1 VHETDRI
8 PSGAVAQRPLLVL
21 DGDSLAH
28 RAYHGS
34 RPLAGAGG
42 RPINAMHGFAVMAM
56 GLWRAERPRAVLAC
70 WDTLTVPTY
79 RHELWP
85 DYQAGREFDPEILAQ
100 LDRMPEL
107 CEALGF
113 AWAKAPGYEAD
124 DLLATAARL
133 ETEAGGTALV
143 VTSDRDAYQL
153 VSDAV
158 TVLAPRTG
166 GYAPDRI
173 DRAEVVERYGVR
185 PEQVPDFIA
194 LRGDPSDR
202 IPGAKGIGTKGAA
215 ELLGRYG
222 TLEGIMAAA
231 DELTPRQAEAVR
243 DERLGVFRR
252 VATMDRRAPVT
263 RPRDNAVDVERAAA
277 YASEIGD
284 ERLAERVG
292 GRVAGR

>member
-1 VHETDRI
+1 
-8 PSGAVAQRPLLVL
+8 VL

-42 RPINAMHGFAVMAM
+42 RPINALHGFAIMAM
-56 GLWRAERPRAVLAC
+56 GLWRAEKPRAVLAC

-85 DYQAGREFDPEILAQ
+85 DYQGGREFDPEIVEQ

-113 AWAKAPGYEAD
+113 AWAKGAGYEAD

-133 ETEAGGTALV
+133 ETEAGSRALV

-153 VSDAV
+153 VSDSV

-173 DRAEVVERYGVR
+173 DRAAVVERYGVL

-202 IPGAKGIGTKGAA
+202 IPGAKGIGAKGAA
-215 ELLGRYG
+215 ELLLRYG
-222 TLEGIMAAA
+222 TLEGIREAA
-231 DELTPRQAEAVR
+231 DALSPRQAEAVR
-243 DERLGVFRR
+243 DERLDLFRR
-252 VATMDRRAPVT
+252 VATMDRTAPVT
-263 RPRDNAVDVERAAA
+263 RAADNTLDVDRGTA
-277 YASEIGD
+277 YAREIGD
-284 ERLAERVG
+284 ERLAERIP
-292 GRVAGR
+292 GR

>member
-1 VHETDRI
+1 
-8 PSGAVAQRPLLVL
+8 VL

-34 RPLAGAGG
+34 RPLAGTGG
-42 RPINAMHGFAVMAM
+42 RPINALDGFAVMAL
-56 GLWRAERPRAVLAC
+56 GLWRAETPRAVLAC

-79 RHELWP
+79 RHEAWP
-85 DYQAGREFDPEILAQ
+85 EYQSGREFDPEILEQ

-107 CEALGF
+107 TEALGF

-124 DLLATAARL
+124 DFLATAARL

-153 VSDAV
+153 VSDTV
-158 TVLAPRTG
+158 TVLSPRTG

-173 DRAEVVERYGVR
+173 GRAEVVERYRVL

-194 LRGDPSDR
+194 LRGDPSDK
-202 IPGAKGIGTKGAA
+202 IPGARGIGAKTAA
-215 ELLGRYG
+215 ELLLRYG
-222 TLEGIMAAA
+222 TLDSIIEAA
-231 DELTPRQAEAVR
+231 DELSPRQAEAVR
-243 DERLGVFRR
+243 DERLALFRHI
-252 VATMDRRAPVT
+252 ATMDRNAPVR
-263 RPRDNAVDVERAAA
+263 RPADNTVDVERATA

-284 ERLAERVG
+284 ERLAWRLRSSPG
-292 GRVAGR
+292 G

>member
-1 VHETDRI
+1 
-8 PSGAVAQRPLLVL
+8 
-21 DGDSLAH
+21 
-28 RAYHGS
+28 
-34 RPLAGAGG
+34 
-42 RPINAMHGFAVMAM
+42 MHGFAVMAM

-79 RHELWP
+79 RHEEWP
-85 DYQAGREFDPEILAQ
+85 DYQAGREFDPEILEQ

-158 TVLAPRTG
+158 TVLSPRTG

-173 DRAEVVERYGVR
+173 DRAEVVERYGVV

-194 LRGDPSDR
+194 LRGDPSDK
-202 IPGAKGIGTKGAA
+202 IPGAKGIGAKGAA

-222 TLEGIMAAA
+222 SLEGIVAAA

-243 DERLGVFRR
+243 DERLALFRR
-252 VATMDRRAPVT
+252 VATMDRRAPVKRPATT
-263 RPRDNAVDVERAAA
+263 RSTSERAAA
-277 YASEIGD
+277 YAREIGD

-292 GRVAGR
+292 AGAGR

>member
-1 VHETDRI
+1 M
-8 PSGAVAQRPLLVL
+8 L

-42 RPINAMHGFAVMAM
+42 RPINALHGFAVMAT
-56 GLWRAERPRAVLAC
+56 GLWRAEKPRAVLAC

-79 RHELWP
+79 RHEEWP
-85 DYQAGREFDPEILAQ
+85 QYQSGREFDPEILEQ

-133 ETEAGGTALV
+133 ETEAGGRALV

-153 VSDAV
+153 VSHTV
-158 TVLAPRTG
+158 TVLSPRTG

-173 DRAEVVERYGVR
+173 DPDEVVERYGVR

-194 LRGDPSDR
+194 LRGDPSDK
-202 IPGAKGIGTKGAA
+202 IPGAKGIGAKGAA

-222 TLEGIMAAA
+222 TLEGVVAAA
-231 DELTPRQAEAVR
+231 DELSPRQGEAVQ
-243 DERLGVFRR
+243 DERLALFRR
-252 VATMDRRAPVT
+252 VATMDGEAPVE
-263 RPRDNAVDVERAAA
+263 RPADNMLDVERGVA
-277 YASEIGD
+277 YATEIGD
-284 ERLAERVG
+284 ERLAERLP
-292 GRVAGR
+292 GRP

>member
-1 VHETDRI
+1 VI
-8 PSGAVAQRPLLVL
+8 

-34 RPLAGAGG
+34 RPLTGAGG
-42 RPINAMHGFAVMAM
+42 RPINAMHGFAIMAM
-56 GLWRAERPRAVLAC
+56 GLWRAEKPRAVLAC

-85 DYQAGREFDPEILAQ
+85 DYQAGREFDPEIVEQ

-107 CEALGF
+107 CEGLGF

-124 DLLATAARL
+124 DLLATAARI
-133 ETEAGGTALV
+133 ETEAGGRALV

-173 DRAEVVERYGVR
+173 DREAVVERYGVL

-194 LRGDPSDR
+194 LRGDPSDK
-202 IPGAKGIGTKGAA
+202 IPGAKGIGAKGAS
-215 ELLGRYG
+215 ELLLRYG
-222 TLEGIMAAA
+222 TLDGIVAAA
-231 DELTPRQAEAVR
+231 DELSPRQAEAVR
-243 DERLGVFRR
+243 DERLALFRR
-252 VATMDRRAPVT
+252 VATMDRRAPVK
-263 RPRDNAVDVERAAA
+263 RPADNALDAERGVA
-277 YASEIGD
+277 YAREIGD
-284 ERLAERVG
+284 ERLAERIP
-292 GRVAGR
+292 GRP

>member
-1 VHETDRI
+1 VI
-8 PSGAVAQRPLLVL
+8 

-42 RPINAMHGFAVMAM
+42 RPINALHGFATMAT
-56 GLWRAERPRAVLAC
+56 GLWRAEKPRAVLAC

-85 DYQAGREFDPEILAQ
+85 SYQEGREFDPEILEQ

-107 CEALGF
+107 CTALGF
-113 AWAKAPGYEAD
+113 AWAKAAGYEAD

-133 ETEAGGTALV
+133 ETEAGGRTLV

-153 VSDAV
+153 VSDSV

-173 DRAEVVERYGVR
+173 DRKQVVERYNVL

-194 LRGDPSDR
+194 LRGDPSDK
-202 IPGAKGIGTKGAA
+202 IPGAKGIGAKGAA
-215 ELLGRYG
+215 DLLRRYG
-222 TLEGIMAAA
+222 TLEGIREAA
-231 DELTPRQAEAVR
+231 DDLSPRQADAVR
-243 DERLGVFRR
+243 DERLELFRR
-252 VATMDRRAPVT
+252 VATMDRRAPVR
-263 RPRDNAVDVERAAA
+263 RPKDNTLYVDRGVA
-277 YASEIGD
+277 YAREIGD
-284 ERLAERVG
+284 ERLAERIP
-292 GRVAGR
+292 GR

>member
-1 VHETDRI
+1 M
-8 PSGAVAQRPLLVL
+8 GLRPLLVL

-42 RPINAMHGFAVMAM
+42 RPINALHGFAIMAA
-56 GLWRAERPRAVLAC
+56 GLWQAEKPRAVLAC

-79 RHELWP
+79 RHKEWP
-85 DYQAGREFDPEILAQ
+85 QYQAGREFDPEIVEQ
-100 LDRMPEL
+100 LDRMPAL

-113 AWAKAPGYEAD
+113 AWAKGPGYEAD
-124 DLLATAARL
+124 DFLATAARL
-133 ETEAGGTALV
+133 ETGAGGTALV

-153 VSDAV
+153 VSDTV
-158 TVLAPRTG
+158 TVLSPRTG

-173 DRAEVVERYGVR
+173 DPAEVASRYGVR

-202 IPGAKGIGTKGAA
+202 IPGAKGIGAKGAA

-222 TLEGIMAAA
+222 TLAGVVAAA
-231 DELTPRQAEAVR
+231 DELTPRQGEAVR
-243 DERLGVFRR
+243 DERLALFRR
-252 VATMDRRAPVT
+252 VATMDREAPVE
-263 RPRDNAVDVERAAA
+263 RPADNTLDVERAAA
-277 YASEIGD
+277 YAAGIGD
-284 ERLAERVG
+284 DRLAERVR
-292 GRVAGR
+292 GRR

>member
-1 VHETDRI
+1 MG
-8 PSGAVAQRPLLVL
+8 PRPLLVL

-42 RPINAMHGFAVMAM
+42 RPINALHGFAVMAT
-56 GLWRAERPRAVLAC
+56 GLWRAEKPRAVLAC

-79 RHELWP
+79 RHEEWP
-85 DYQAGREFDPEILAQ
+85 QYQSGREFDPEILEQ

-133 ETEAGGTALV
+133 ETEAGGRALV

-153 VSDAV
+153 VSHTV
-158 TVLAPRTG
+158 TVLSPRTG

-173 DRAEVVERYGVR
+173 DPDEVVERYGVR

-194 LRGDPSDR
+194 LRGDPSDK
-202 IPGAKGIGTKGAA
+202 IPGAKGIGAKGAA

-222 TLEGIMAAA
+222 TLEGVVAAA
-231 DELTPRQAEAVR
+231 DELSPRQGEAVQ
-243 DERLGVFRR
+243 DERLALFRR
-252 VATMDRRAPVT
+252 VATMDGEAPVE
-263 RPRDNAVDVERAAA
+263 RPADNMLDVERGVA
-277 YASEIGD
+277 YATEIGD
-284 ERLAERVG
+284 ERLAERLR
-292 GRVAGR
+292 GRP

>member
-1 VHETDRI
+1 VI
-8 PSGAVAQRPLLVL
+8 

-42 RPINAMHGFAVMAM
+42 RPINALHGFAIMAM
-56 GLWRAERPRAVLAC
+56 GLWRAEKPRAVLAC

-85 DYQAGREFDPEILAQ
+85 DYQAGREFDPEIVEQ

-107 CEALGF
+107 CAALGF

-133 ETEAGGTALV
+133 ETEAGGRALV

-153 VSDAV
+153 VSGSV

-166 GYAPDRI
+166 GYAPERI
-173 DRAEVVERYGVR
+173 DRKAVVERYNVM

-194 LRGDPSDR
+194 LRGDPSDK
-202 IPGAKGIGTKGAA
+202 IPGAQGIGAKGAA
-215 ELLGRYG
+215 ELLSRYG
-222 TLEGIMAAA
+222 TLEEIVEAAE
-231 DELTPRQAEAVR
+231 ELSPRQSKAVR
-243 DERLGVFRR
+243 DERLALFRR
-252 VATMDRRAPVT
+252 VATMDRKAPVK
-263 RPRDNAVDVERAAA
+263 RPADNTLDRARGAA
-277 YASEIGD
+277 HAAEIGD
-284 ERLAERVG
+284 ERLAERL
-292 GRVAGR
+292 AGR